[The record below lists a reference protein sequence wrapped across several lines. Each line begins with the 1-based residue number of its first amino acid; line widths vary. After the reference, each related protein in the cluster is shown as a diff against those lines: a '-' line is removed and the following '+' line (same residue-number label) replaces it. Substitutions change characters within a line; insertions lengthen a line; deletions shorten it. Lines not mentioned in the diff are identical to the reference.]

1 MIGRVA
7 GRVALVTGASSGL
20 GKRFAQVLAAEGA
33 KIIVA
38 ARRKERLDELVKE
51 LGSDRALAVQ
61 CDVTDEAAVVAM
73 YDAAEARFGTVDT
86 IINNAGMTHEKN
98 ALTQDIAEFR
108 KIMDL
113 NVTSVWCVARE
124 GARRLIKAGADVS
137 ARGRI
142 VNIAS
147 MAGRIIIPNVS
158 AYNASKAACSH
169 LTRSLARE
177 WARYGINVNGL
188 SPGYV
193 ETELTEE
200 WLNGE
205 GGQKTIGKSP
215 RRRIMDEKSLDEAL
229 LFLCS
234 DDAKFVTGTDV
245 LVDDGQSML

>member
-1 MIGRVA
+1 MTGRVA

-33 KIIVA
+33 KVIVA
-38 ARRKERLDELVKE
+38 ARRKDRLDELVKE
-51 LGSDRALAVQ
+51 LGVNALAVQ
-61 CDVTDEAAVVAM
+61 CDVTDEAQVVAM
-73 YDAAEARFGTVDT
+73 YDAAEAKFGLVDT
-86 IINNAGMTHEKN
+86 VINNAGMTHANN
-98 ALTQDIAEFR
+98 AVTQDIAEFR

-124 GARRLIKAGADVS
+124 AARRLIKAGPEAS
-137 ARGRI
+137 HRGRI

-147 MAGRIIIPNVS
+147 MAGRIVIPHVS
-158 AYNASKAACSH
+158 AYNASKAACAH

-177 WARYGINVNGL
+177 WARHGINVNAL

-193 ETELTEE
+193 ATELTDE

-205 GGQKTIGKSP
+205 GGAKTIGKSP
-215 RRRIMDEKSLDEAL
+215 RRRVMDEASLDEAL

-234 DDAKFVTGTDV
+234 DAAKFVTGTDV
-245 LVDDGQSML
+245 LVDDAQSMG

>member
-1 MIGRVA
+1 MTGRVA

-33 KIIVA
+33 KVVVA
-38 ARRKERLDELVKE
+38 ARRKERLDDLVGE
-51 LGSDRALAVQ
+51 IGANAFAVQ
-61 CDVTDEAAVVAM
+61 CDVTDEAQVVAM
-73 YDAAEARFGTVDT
+73 FDEAEQKFGLVDT
-86 IINNAGMTHEKN
+86 VVNNAGMTHANN
-98 ALTQDIAEFR
+98 AITQDIADFR
-108 KIMDL
+108 RIMDL

-124 GARRLIKAGADVS
+124 AARRLIKAGPETS

-147 MAGRIIIPNVS
+147 MAGRIVIPNVT
-158 AYNASKAACSH
+158 AYNTSKAACAH

-177 WARYGINVNGL
+177 WARYGINVNAL

-193 ETELTEE
+193 ATELTEE

-205 GGQKTIGKSP
+205 GGAKTIGKSP
-215 RRRIMDEKSLDEAL
+215 RRRIMDAESLDEAL

-234 DDAKFVTGTDV
+234 DNSKFVTGTDV
-245 LVDDGQSML
+245 LVDDAQSMG